1 MTYSTYVVVSGLVFP
16 ESPRWHQG
24 RFWFTD
30 QFTGRIMTLTLDGVL
45 DTLATL
51 PDHAGGLGW
60 LPDGTTLVV
69 GMTERRLRRFRT
81 GSDPFLDA
89 NVIDDNEIGAKQG
102 SDPFFA
108 DPFFEPYANL
118 TGLAGFHCN
127 DLLVDP
133 QGGAYVGNFGY
144 DILGGAPTVSTK
156 LIRVD
161 PDGHSRAVGGPL
173 VFPNGMALSP
183 DGATLIVA
191 ETFAR
196 RLSSFYVSPDGELS
210 DHRTWAELR
219 TATPDGICLDAEGA
233 LWVASPTTR
242 QLLRVREGGEV
253 LDQVETLGAPYA
265 CMLGG
270 PDRRI
275 LYVCTAETHDP
286 AEALR
291 NPDGRIEV
299 VNVAVPGV
307 GLP

>member
-16 ESPRWHQG
+16 ESPRWHQD

-30 QFTGRIMTLTLDGVL
+30 QFAGRVMTLTLDGVL
-45 DTLATL
+45 DTVATL

-69 GMTERRLRRFRT
+69 GMTERRLHRSKK
-81 GSDPFLDA
+81 GS
-89 NVIDDNEIGAKQG
+89 E
-102 SDPFFA
+102 
-108 DPFFEPYANL
+108 PFFELHANL
-118 TGLAGFHCN
+118 AGLAGFHCN
-127 DLLVDP
+127 DLLVDA

-161 PDGHSRAVGGPL
+161 PDGRARAVGGPL
-173 VFPNGMALSP
+173 VFPNGMALTP

-196 RLSSFYVSPDGELS
+196 RLSSFQVSPDGDLS
-210 DHRTWAELR
+210 DHRTWADLG

-242 QLLRVREGGEV
+242 QLLRVCAGGAV
-253 LDQVETLGAPYA
+253 LDRVETLGAPYA

-286 AEALR
+286 ARALS
-291 NPDGRIEV
+291 NPSGRIEV

>member
-16 ESPRWHQG
+16 ESPRWHQD

-30 QFTGRIMTLTLDGVL
+30 QFAGRVMTLTLDGVL
-45 DTLATL
+45 DTVATL

-69 GMTERRLRRFRT
+69 GMTERRLHRSKK
-81 GSDPFLDA
+81 GS
-89 NVIDDNEIGAKQG
+89 E
-102 SDPFFA
+102 
-108 DPFFEPYANL
+108 PFFELHANL
-118 TGLAGFHCN
+118 AGLAGFHCN
-127 DLLVDP
+127 DLLVDA

-161 PDGHSRAVGGPL
+161 PDGRARAVGGPL
-173 VFPNGMALSP
+173 VFPNGMALTP

-196 RLSSFYVSPDGELS
+196 RLSSFQVSPDGDLS
-210 DHRTWAELR
+210 DHRTWADLG

-242 QLLRVREGGEV
+242 QLLRVCSGGAV
-253 LDQVETLGAPYA
+253 LDRVETLGAPYA

-286 AEALR
+286 ARALG
-291 NPDGRIEV
+291 NPSGRIEV

>member
-16 ESPRWHQG
+16 ESPRWHQD

-30 QFTGRIMTLTLDGVL
+30 QFAGRVMTLTLDGVL
-45 DTLATL
+45 DTVATL

-69 GMTERRLRRFRT
+69 GMTERRLHRSKK
-81 GSDPFLDA
+81 GSEPFCA
-89 NVIDDNEIGAKQG
+89 QKG
-102 SDPFFA
+102 SDPFF
-108 DPFFEPYANL
+108 ELHANL
-118 TGLAGFHCN
+118 AGLAGFHCN
-127 DLLVDP
+127 DLLVDA

-161 PDGHSRAVGGPL
+161 PDGRARAVGGPL
-173 VFPNGMALSP
+173 VFPNGMALTP

-196 RLSSFYVSPDGELS
+196 RLSSFQVSPDGDLS
-210 DHRTWAELR
+210 DHRTWADLG

-242 QLLRVREGGEV
+242 QLLRVRAGGAV
-253 LDQVETLGAPYA
+253 LDRVETLGAPYA

-286 AEALR
+286 ARALG
-291 NPDGRIEV
+291 NPSGRIEV

>member
-16 ESPRWHQG
+16 ESPRWHQD

-30 QFTGRIMTLTLDGVL
+30 QFAGRVMTLTLDGVL
-45 DTLATL
+45 DTVATL

-69 GMTERRLRRFRT
+69 GMTERRLHRSKK
-81 GSDPFLDA
+81 GSEPFCA
-89 NVIDDNEIGAKQG
+89 QKG
-102 SDPFFA
+102 SDPFFEL
-108 DPFFEPYANL
+108 FFELHANL
-118 TGLAGFHCN
+118 AGLAGFHCN
-127 DLLVDP
+127 DLLVDA

-161 PDGHSRAVGGPL
+161 PDGRARAVGGPL
-173 VFPNGMALSP
+173 VFPNGMALTP

-196 RLSSFYVSPDGELS
+196 RLSSFQVSPDGDLS
-210 DHRTWAELR
+210 DHRTWADLG

-242 QLLRVREGGEV
+242 QLLRVCAGGAV
-253 LDQVETLGAPYA
+253 LDRVETLGAPYA

-286 AEALR
+286 ARALG
-291 NPDGRIEV
+291 NPSGRIEV

>member
-1 MTYSTYVVVSGLVFP
+1 MTYSTYVAVSSLVFP
-16 ESPRWHQG
+16 ESPRWHQD

-30 QFTGRIMTLTLDGVL
+30 QFAGRVMTLTLDGL
-45 DTLATL
+45 LETLATL

-69 GMTERRLRRFRT
+69 GMTERRLHRL
-81 GSDPFLDA
+81 GPM
-89 NVIDDNEIGAKQG
+89 G
-102 SDPFFA
+102 P
-108 DPFFEPYANL
+108 EPYANL
-118 TGLAGFHCN
+118 GALAGFHCN

-133 QGGAYVGNFGY
+133 RGGAYVGNFGF

-161 PDGHSRAVGGPL
+161 PDGRARSVGGPL
-173 VFPNGMALSP
+173 VFPNGMALTP

-196 RLSSFYVSPDGELS
+196 RLSSFHVSPDGDLS
-210 DHRTWAELR
+210 DHRTWADLG
-219 TATPDGICLDAEGA
+219 TTTPDGICLDAEGA
-233 LWVASPTTR
+233 LWVASPSTR

-270 PDRRI
+270 PDRHI
-275 LYVCTAETHDP
+275 LYACTAETHDP

-291 NPDGRIEV
+291 NPSGRIEV

>member
-16 ESPRWHQG
+16 ESPRWHQD
-24 RFWFTD
+24 RFWFAD
-30 QFTGRIMTLTLDGVL
+30 QFAGRVMTLTLDGVL
-45 DTLATL
+45 DTVATL

-69 GMTERRLRRFRT
+69 GMTERRLHRSKK
-81 GSDPFLDA
+81 GSEPFCA
-89 NVIDDNEIGAKQG
+89 QMG
-102 SDPFFA
+102 SDPFF
-108 DPFFEPYANL
+108 ELHANL
-118 TGLAGFHCN
+118 AGLASFHCN
-127 DLLVDP
+127 DLLVDA

-161 PDGHSRAVGGPL
+161 PDGRARAVGGPL
-173 VFPNGMALSP
+173 VFPNGMALTP

-196 RLSSFYVSPDGELS
+196 RLSSFQVSPDGDLS
-210 DHRTWAELR
+210 DHRTWADLG

-242 QLLRVREGGEV
+242 QLLRVCSGGAV
-253 LDQVETLGAPYA
+253 LDRVETLGAPYA

-286 AEALR
+286 ARALS
-291 NPDGRIEV
+291 NPSGRIEV

>member
-16 ESPRWHQG
+16 ESPRWHQD

-30 QFTGRIMTLTLDGVL
+30 QFAGRVMTLTLDGVL
-45 DTLATL
+45 DTVAAL

-69 GMTERRLRRFRT
+69 GMTERRLHRSKK
-81 GSDPFLDA
+81 GSEPFYA
-89 NVIDDNEIGAKQG
+89 QKG
-102 SDPFFA
+102 SDPFF
-108 DPFFEPYANL
+108 DPFFELHANL
-118 TGLAGFHCN
+118 AGLAGFHCN
-127 DLLVDP
+127 DLLVDA

-161 PDGHSRAVGGPL
+161 PDGRARAVGGPL
-173 VFPNGMALSP
+173 VFPNGMALTP

-196 RLSSFYVSPDGELS
+196 RLSSFQVSPDGDLS
-210 DHRTWAELR
+210 DHRTWADLG

-242 QLLRVREGGEV
+242 QLLRVRAGGAV
-253 LDQVETLGAPYA
+253 LDRVETLGAPYA

-286 AEALR
+286 ARALG
-291 NPDGRIEV
+291 NPSGRIEV

>member
-16 ESPRWHQG
+16 ESPRWHQD
-24 RFWFTD
+24 RFWFAD
-30 QFTGRIMTLTLDGVL
+30 QFAGRVMTLTLDGVL
-45 DTLATL
+45 DTVATL

-69 GMTERRLRRFRT
+69 GMTERRLHRSKK
-81 GSDPFLDA
+81 GS
-89 NVIDDNEIGAKQG
+89 E
-102 SDPFFA
+102 
-108 DPFFEPYANL
+108 PFFELHANL
-118 TGLAGFHCN
+118 AGLAGFHCN
-127 DLLVDP
+127 DLLVDA

-161 PDGHSRAVGGPL
+161 PDGRARAVGGPL
-173 VFPNGMALSP
+173 VFPNGMALTP
-183 DGATLIVA
+183 DGTTLIVA

-196 RLSSFYVSPDGELS
+196 RLSSFQVSPDGDLS
-210 DHRTWAELR
+210 DHRTWADLG

-242 QLLRVREGGEV
+242 QLLRVCAGGAV
-253 LDQVETLGAPYA
+253 LDRVETLGAPYA

-286 AEALR
+286 ARALG
-291 NPDGRIEV
+291 NPSGRIEV

>member
-16 ESPRWHQG
+16 ESPRWHQD

-30 QFTGRIMTLTLDGVL
+30 QFAGRVMTLTLDGVL
-45 DTLATL
+45 DTVATL

-69 GMTERRLRRFRT
+69 GMTERRLHRSKK
-81 GSDPFLDA
+81 GS
-89 NVIDDNEIGAKQG
+89 E
-102 SDPFFA
+102 
-108 DPFFEPYANL
+108 PFFELHANL
-118 TGLAGFHCN
+118 AGLAGFHCN
-127 DLLVDP
+127 DLLVDA

-161 PDGHSRAVGGPL
+161 PDGRARAVGGPL
-173 VFPNGMALSP
+173 VFPNGMALTP

-196 RLSSFYVSPDGELS
+196 RLSSFQVSPDGDLS
-210 DHRTWAELR
+210 DHRTWADLG

-242 QLLRVREGGEV
+242 QLLRVCSGGAV
-253 LDQVETLGAPYA
+253 LDRVETLGAPYA

-286 AEALR
+286 ARALS
-291 NPDGRIEV
+291 NPSGRIEV

>member
-16 ESPRWHQG
+16 ESPRWHQD

-30 QFTGRIMTLTLDGVL
+30 QFAGRVMTLTLDGVL
-45 DTLATL
+45 DTVATL

-69 GMTERRLRRFRT
+69 GMTERRLHRSKK
-81 GSDPFLDA
+81 GSEPLCA
-89 NVIDDNEIGAKQG
+89 QKG
-102 SDPFFA
+102 SDPFF
-108 DPFFEPYANL
+108 ELHANL
-118 TGLAGFHCN
+118 AGLAGFHCN
-127 DLLVDP
+127 DLLVDA

-161 PDGHSRAVGGPL
+161 PDGRARAVGGPL
-173 VFPNGMALSP
+173 VFPNGMALTP

-196 RLSSFYVSPDGELS
+196 RLSCFQVSPDGDLS
-210 DHRTWAELR
+210 DHRTWADLG

-242 QLLRVREGGEV
+242 QLLRVCSGGAV
-253 LDQVETLGAPYA
+253 LDRVETLGAPYA

-286 AEALR
+286 ARALS
-291 NPDGRIEV
+291 NPSGRIEV

>member
-69 GMTERRLRRFRT
+69 GMTERRLHRLKK
-81 GSDPFLDA
+81 GSDPVA
-89 NVIDDNEIGAKQG
+89 A
-102 SDPFFA
+102 
-108 DPFFEPYANL
+108 EPHANL

-156 LIRVD
+156 LIRID
-161 PDGHSRAVGGPL
+161 PDGRARAVGGPL
-173 VFPNGMALSP
+173 VFPNGMALTP

-191 ETFAR
+191 ETFGR
-196 RLSSFYVSPDGELS
+196 RLSSFHTSPDGDLS
-210 DHRTWAELR
+210 EHRTWATLGA
-219 TATPDGICLDAEGA
+219 ATPDGICLDAEGA

-242 QLLRVREGGEV
+242 ELLRVREGGEV
-253 LDQVETLGAPYA
+253 LDQVQTFGAPYA

-286 AEALR
+286 AQALR
-291 NPDGRIEV
+291 NP
-299 VNVAVPGV
+299 
-307 GLP
+307 

>member
-16 ESPRWHQG
+16 ESPRWHQD

-30 QFTGRIMTLTLDGVL
+30 QFAGRVMTLTLDGVL
-45 DTLATL
+45 DTVATL

-69 GMTERRLRRFRT
+69 GMTERRLHRSKK
-81 GSDPFLDA
+81 GS
-89 NVIDDNEIGAKQG
+89 E
-102 SDPFFA
+102 
-108 DPFFEPYANL
+108 PFFELHANL
-118 TGLAGFHCN
+118 AGLAGFHCN
-127 DLLVDP
+127 DLLVDA

-161 PDGHSRAVGGPL
+161 PDGRARAVGGPL
-173 VFPNGMALSP
+173 VFPNGMALTP

-196 RLSSFYVSPDGELS
+196 RLSSFQVSPDGDLS
-210 DHRTWAELR
+210 DHRTWADLG

-242 QLLRVREGGEV
+242 QLLRVCAGGAV
-253 LDQVETLGAPYA
+253 LDRVETLGAPYA

-286 AEALR
+286 ARALG
-291 NPDGRIEV
+291 NPSGRIEV